1 MIGGRSKINNMS
13 GKSQRITEDDN
24 TDAEETDEEIQE
36 IAEEYGVEND
46 EAEEIQ
52 DIANDLGLDND
63 DAYMLWEEGI

>member
-1 MIGGRSKINNMS
+1 MS
-13 GKSQRITEDDN
+13 EDYN
-24 TDAEETDEEIQE
+24 TDAKEIDEEILE

-63 DAYMLWEEGI
+63 DAHMLWEEGV

>member
-1 MIGGRSKINNMS
+1 MS

-24 TDAEETDEEIQE
+24 ADSEETDEEIFE
-36 IAEEYGVEND
+36 IVEEYGVEKE

-63 DAYMLWEEGI
+63 DAHMLWEEGI